1 MDGEDPL
8 GQMDGERLTLCAHVE
23 DEHSTE
29 LCSRSF
35 GIRILYHIL
44 HLILLSFT
52 T

>member
-29 LCSRSF
+29 LCHYSGCAAGLSVF
-35 GIRILYHIL
+35 GYFITFHI
-44 HLILLSFT
+44 
-52 T
+52 